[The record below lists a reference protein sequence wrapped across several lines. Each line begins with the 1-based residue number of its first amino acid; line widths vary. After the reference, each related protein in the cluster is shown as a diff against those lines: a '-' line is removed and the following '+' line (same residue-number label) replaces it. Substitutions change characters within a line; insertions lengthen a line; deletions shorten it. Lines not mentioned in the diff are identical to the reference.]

1 MISPATGLRRLA
13 VFALLAANAYAADV
27 RVAVVSLAG
36 DARYAPRRM
45 EQRYPGQPQ
54 GRPVDGARVAV
65 AESRFALEAAG
76 QVLRLDAQEA
86 SGEAEVGP
94 MVAALARQGT
104 RFILLDLPA
113 PAVRLAAR
121 AVKPGEA
128 LLFNVS
134 ADDDELRGTG
144 CAPHLLH
151 TLPSRRMQADALMQY
166 LALRK
171 WRRALLLSGPSPEDA
186 AQRAVL
192 TQAARRFGIAW
203 SAQRAFKLSND
214 PRERELGNL
223 GLLTAGVDYDVVV
236 VADAD
241 GEFARGV
248 PYATQLPRPVAG
260 ASGLT
265 AQAWHWAWERNGGPQ
280 LSRRF
285 IKAAGRP
292 MTGYDWAAWVAVKAI
307 AESVARQPKGGFAG
321 QAEAL
326 VSEAVVVDGFKGPP
340 LSFRRWDGQLRQPVL
355 LAHPDG
361 VVGVAPVEG
370 VLHPKNNLDTLG
382 ADAADTACRPGK

>member
-1 MISPATGLRRLA
+1 MLAATAHAAGPGGWPWFPWPATGA
-13 VFALLAANAYAADV
+13 MHPGGWSNVIPA
-27 RVAVVSLAG
+27 SPKAG
-36 DARYAPRRM
+36 
-45 EQRYPGQPQ
+45 
-54 GRPVDGARVAV
+54 PVDGARVAV

-76 QVLRLDAQEA
+76 QALRLDVQEA
-86 SGEAEVGP
+86 SSEAEVGP

-134 ADDDELRGTG
+134 ADDDELRGAG

-151 TLPSRRMQADALMQY
+151 TLPSRRMQADGVDAIP
-166 LALRK
+166 
-171 WRRALLLSGPSPEDA
+171 GA
-186 AQRAVL
+186 AQVAPRAVAERAVAGRRG
-192 TQAARRFGIAW
+192 AARRARARLPAA
-203 SAQRAFKLSND
+203 SALPGRRSARSSCRTIRA
-214 PRERELGNL
+214 ERELGNL

-248 PYATQLPRPVAG
+248 PYATQLPRLGGGRQRTDRPGLALGLG
-260 ASGLT
+260 AQRG
-265 AQAWHWAWERNGGPQ
+265 
-280 LSRRF
+280 
-285 IKAAGRP
+285 AAAEPAFHQGGRP
-292 MTGYDWAAWVAVKAI
+292 SHDRIRLGRVGGCEGNRRKR
-307 AESVARQPKGGFAG
+307 ARQPKDGFAG

-326 VSEAVVVDGFKGPP
+326 VSEAVVVDA
-340 LSFRRWDGQLRQPVL
+340 SRRRRCPSGAGDGQLRQPVL